1 MQGTSHR
8 HNGISSG
15 CTSTVELLLESLLNF
30 YGFCYTTP
38 EELDGNDQ
46 RAVSQG
52 LQGLSPGNRVV
63 QQDKKCKG

>member
-1 MQGTSHR
+1 MQGTNHR

-30 YGFCYTTP
+30 YGFCYITP
-38 EELDGNDQ
+38 EGLDGNDQ

-52 LQGLSPGNRVV
+52 LRGLSPGNRVV